1 MSEPV
6 GTSGGAAR
14 GPSDLEIAMGGGKR
28 FAARL
33 EQLAD
38 AKELHDDAAERHQQ
52 ALSDLNLGQDVVK
65 ANQTAQGKLAGAER
79 TLANAQKR
87 GAEIEEK
94 GTAAAVQIGKQATK
108 EAEAKISEAQQNAAA
123 MTAEA
128 EALMKAATETKA
140 QADALMVSAKQA
152 DEEVKLAEAAVDRL
166 EARTKADRDY
176 VQQMRGKLCDL
187 QDYIDRAL
195 RDIG

>member
-52 ALSDLNLGQDVVK
+52 ALSDLNLGQDVVT
-65 ANQTAQGKLAGAER
+65 ANQTAQAKLAEAER

-108 EAEAKISEAQQNAAA
+108 
-123 MTAEA
+123 EA